1 MCGFVGYIDLQ
12 MVRSVDEAILL
23 KMMGTIVHRGP
34 DSSGRFVEDFIGCG
48 FQRLSIID
56 LEGGDQP
63 IYNEDESIV
72 LMCNGEIFNYREL
85 REALLK
91 KGHTFRTSSD
101 VEVLLHLYEEEGID
115 FLNKLNGQFAFCLYD
130 RKKRHL
136 FLVRDQLGIIPLY
149 YTIVEGWLIFASEI
163 KAILAH
169 PLVPREVD
177 LIGLDQI
184 LSFPGLVS
192 PRTMFRGIKSLN
204 NGHYISANDAH
215 MRVSEYWDLD
225 YPRIGELSYE
235 RTEAEYIEQLLDL
248 FVQSVGYRLQADVP
262 VGLYLSGGLDSSLI
276 AAMVRR
282 LSPSAQ
288 RHTFSIAFPGQEMC
302 EAKYQRLMA
311 RLTESIHHE
320 IPFDTSII
328 MKALSEAIY
337 HSECPLKESYNTAS
351 MALSRSAREHGIPVI
366 LTGEGSDELFAGYVG
381 YRFDQYRRDT
391 QRYDLETL
399 LEDELRE
406 QLWGDKALFYE
417 KDYAAFRETK
427 AALYSSTVNARLEA
441 GDCLAAG
448 LINKSRVQGRHFLHQ
463 RAYLDFKL
471 RLCDHLICDHG
482 DRMAMAHS
490 IEARYPF
497 LDLQLVEFSK
507 SIPPA
512 IKLKQSSEKY
522 IVKKVAERFVPSE
535 IINREKFGFVAH
547 ASPALLQAGG
557 EWANDL
563 LSYER
568 IQKHGYFNPETVE
581 WLKKQY
587 TQKGFKLNIP
597 FDDDFL
603 MIVLTFN
610 LFLEIFHM
618 PDLR

>member
-1 MCGFVGYIDLQ
+1 MCGFAGYLDLH
-12 MVRSVDEAILL
+12 MARSVDEAILL
-23 KMMGTIVHRGP
+23 NMMGTIVHRGP
-34 DSSGRFVEDFIGCG
+34 DSSGCFIDDGIGCG

-56 LEGGDQP
+56 LDGGDQP
-63 IYNEDESIV
+63 LYNEDESLV
-72 LMCNGEIFNYREL
+72 LLCNGEIFNYREL
-85 REALLK
+85 REALLQR
-91 KGHTFRTSSD
+91 GHTFRTLSD
-101 VEVLLHLYEEEGID
+101 VEVLLHLYEEEGIH

-130 RKKRHL
+130 RKKRQL

-163 KAILAH
+163 KAIIAH

-177 LIGLDQI
+177 LLGLDQI

-192 PRTMFRGIKSLN
+192 PRTMFRGIKSVS
-204 NGHYISANDAH
+204 NGQYISAHDAH
-215 MRVSEYWDLD
+215 MQVNEYWDLN
-225 YPRIGELSYE
+225 YPGIGELSYA
-235 RTEAEYIEQLLDL
+235 RPEAEYIEQLLDL
-248 FVQSVGYRLQADVP
+248 FAQSVSYRLQADVP

-282 LSPSAQ
+282 LSPTAG
-288 RHTFSIAFPGQEMC
+288 RHTFSIAFPGQQMC

-311 RLTESIHHE
+311 GLTESVHHE
-320 IPFDTSII
+320 LPCDTSLIQ
-328 MKALSEAIY
+328 KTLPAAIY

-351 MALSRSAREHGIPVI
+351 LALSASARAHGIPVI

-381 YRFDQYRRDT
+381 YRFDQYRRET
-391 QRYDLETL
+391 QHYNLETL

-406 QLWGDKALFYE
+406 HLWGDRALFYE

-427 AALYSSTVNARLEA
+427 AALYSSAVNDRLEA
-441 GDCLAAG
+441 GDCLSAG
-448 LINKSRVQGRHFLHQ
+448 VINTSRVQGRHVLHQ

-471 RLCDHLICDHG
+471 RLCDHLISDHG

-497 LDLQLVEFSK
+497 LDLRLVEFSTTL
-507 SIPPA
+507 PPA
-512 IKLKQSSEKY
+512 LKLKQSHEKY
-522 IVKKVAERFVPSE
+522 IVKKIAEGLVPSE
-535 IINREKFGFVAH
+535 IVNREKFGFVAH
-547 ASPALLQAGG
+547 ASPALLDGA
-557 EWANDL
+557 WANDL

-568 IQKHGYFNPETVE
+568 IRRHGYFNPDTVE

-587 TQKGFKLNIP
+587 TRKGFQLNIP
-597 FDDDFL
+597 FDDDLL

-610 LFLEIFHM
+610 LFLEIFHL

>member
-1 MCGFVGYIDLQ
+1 MCGFVGYLDLR
-12 MVRSVDEAILL
+12 MARSVDEALL
-23 KMMGTIVHRGP
+23 LNMMGTIVHRGP
-34 DSSGRFVEDFIGCG
+34 DSSGRFVEDGIGCG
-48 FQRLSIID
+48 FQRLSIVD

-63 IYNEDESIV
+63 LYNEDESLV
-72 LMCNGEIFNYREL
+72 LLCNGEIFNYREL
-85 REALLK
+85 REPLLQR
-91 KGHTFRTSSD
+91 GHTFRTFSD

-115 FLNKLNGQFAFCLYD
+115 FLHKLNGQFAFCLYD

-163 KAILAH
+163 KAIIAH

-177 LIGLDQI
+177 LLGLDQI

-204 NGHYISANDAH
+204 NGQYISAHDAH
-215 MRVSEYWDLD
+215 MQVNEYWDLD
-225 YPRIGELSYE
+225 YPKVGELSYT
-235 RTEAEYIEQLLDL
+235 RPEAEYIEQLLDL
-248 FVQSVGYRLQADVP
+248 FAQSVSYRLQADVP

-282 LSPSAQ
+282 LSPTAR
-288 RHTFSIAFPGQEMC
+288 RHTFSIAFPGQQMC

-311 RLTESIHHE
+311 GLTESVHHE
-320 IPFDTSII
+320 LPCDTSLIQ
-328 MKALSEAIY
+328 KTLPAAIY

-351 MALSRSAREHGIPVI
+351 LALSASARAHGIPVI

-381 YRFDQYRRDT
+381 YRFDQYRRES
-391 QRYDLETL
+391 QRYNLETL

-427 AALYSSTVNARLEA
+427 AALYSSAVNDHLEA
-441 GDCLAAG
+441 GDCLSAG
-448 LINKSRVQGRHFLHQ
+448 VINTNRVQGRHVLHQ

-471 RLCDHLICDHG
+471 RLCDHLISDHG

-497 LDLQLVEFSK
+497 LDLRLVEFSK

-512 IKLKQSSEKY
+512 LKLKQSREKY
-522 IVKKVAERFVPSE
+522 IVKKVAEGLVPSE
-535 IINREKFGFVAH
+535 IVNREKFGFVAH
-547 ASPALLQAGG
+547 ASPALLDGA
-557 EWANDL
+557 WANDL

-568 IQKHGYFNPETVE
+568 IRRHGYFNPDTVE

-597 FDDDFL
+597 FDDDLL

-610 LFLEIFHM
+610 LFLEIFHL